1 MAEEIEEIKKP
12 SNVEKSLISNDV
24 LSEFSVEEENLQG
37 QEDDFLNMDVE
48 VETDDEGG
56 AEVTFGEQEEET
68 GVEPDDFFGNLVD
81 GLSESSLSEISRYVM
96 TSVEEDKNSRKDWE
110 DSYTNGLDLLGL
122 RYENRTEPFDGAT
135 GVVHPILNEAVT
147 QFQAG
152 AYKEMLPSSGP
163 VRAQIVGEPSAEIEK
178 QAQRVED
185 YMNYQIMY
193 EMEEYEPEFDQ
204 MLFFL
209 GLAGS
214 AFKKVYFD
222 DLMKRPV
229 SKFIPAEDVVVPY
242 TASDLRSAERVS
254 HVTKMN
260 ENELRKL
267 QVSGF
272 YKDMELKGGLSED
285 TSGIEEKYDEIEGKS
300 TNSYEEE
307 YTLYEC
313 HCYFDLEEY
322 PDKKENGE
330 DSGIKLP
337 YIVTVCADTQD
348 VLSVRRNYIQ
358 DDPKKDKIPH
368 FVQYKFTPGLGFYG
382 FGLIHLLGN
391 LSRTAT
397 ANLRQLIDAGTL
409 SNMPAGFKA
418 RGLRIADDS
427 EPLQPGEFRD
437 VDVPGGDLRTSLMAL
452 PYKEPSGTLFQLMGF
467 VVQSAQR
474 FIGTTDIGVGDGNQE
489 TPVGTTIAL
498 LERGAKIIS
507 AVHKRLHASLK
518 NELKLLARLFGQDP
532 NPYPYPV
539 GVDSQVKTTD
549 FDARIDI
556 IPVSDPNIFSMSQ
569 RVVLAQEQ
577 LKLASAAPDLHN
589 LYESYRRVYEALG
602 VKNVDQILKPRMVP
616 APKDPAQE
624 NQDASVAAAGQAKL
638 QAYPTQNHDAHIAV
652 HLAYMQSKVAKMQPA
667 VLLTLEKHIFEHI
680 GLKAQVLAAQQ
691 LQPQE
696 QQNPD
701 LVASKVAEV
710 QSQLMVDYLQKNPP
724 QPDQEPLVALKQQEL
739 ALRAQEQQTDAFNEQ
754 QKLKQDQVKTQQ
766 QGSIA
771 RERIQSTED
780 IANMRAQIALE
791 RTRK

>member
-81 GLSESSLSEISRYVM
+81 GLSESTLSEISRYVM

-163 VRAQIVGEPSAEIEK
+163 VRAQIVGEPTAEIEK

-204 MLFFL
+204 MIFFL

-272 YKDMELKGGLSED
+272 YKDMELKGGL
-285 TSGIEEKYDEIEGKS
+285 T
-300 TNSYEEE
+300 
-307 YTLYEC
+307 
-313 HCYFDLEEY
+313 
-322 PDKKENGE
+322 E
-330 DSGIKLP
+330 DS
-337 YIVTVCADTQD
+337 
-348 VLSVRRNYIQ
+348 
-358 DDPKKDKIPH
+358 
-368 FVQYKFTPGLGFYG
+368 
-382 FGLIHLLGN
+382 
-391 LSRTAT
+391 
-397 ANLRQLIDAGTL
+397 
-409 SNMPAGFKA
+409 
-418 RGLRIADDS
+418 
-427 EPLQPGEFRD
+427 
-437 VDVPGGDLRTSLMAL
+437 
-452 PYKEPSGTLFQLMGF
+452 
-467 VVQSAQR
+467 
-474 FIGTTDIGVGDGNQE
+474 
-489 TPVGTTIAL
+489 
-498 LERGAKIIS
+498 
-507 AVHKRLHASLK
+507 
-518 NELKLLARLFGQDP
+518 
-532 NPYPYPV
+532 
-539 GVDSQVKTTD
+539 
-549 FDARIDI
+549 
-556 IPVSDPNIFSMSQ
+556 
-569 RVVLAQEQ
+569 
-577 LKLASAAPDLHN
+577 
-589 LYESYRRVYEALG
+589 
-602 VKNVDQILKPRMVP
+602 
-616 APKDPAQE
+616 
-624 NQDASVAAAGQAKL
+624 
-638 QAYPTQNHDAHIAV
+638 
-652 HLAYMQSKVAKMQPA
+652 
-667 VLLTLEKHIFEHI
+667 
-680 GLKAQVLAAQQ
+680 
-691 LQPQE
+691 
-696 QQNPD
+696 
-701 LVASKVAEV
+701 
-710 QSQLMVDYLQKNPP
+710 
-724 QPDQEPLVALKQQEL
+724 
-739 ALRAQEQQTDAFNEQ
+739 
-754 QKLKQDQVKTQQ
+754 
-766 QGSIA
+766 
-771 RERIQSTED
+771 
-780 IANMRAQIALE
+780 
-791 RTRK
+791 